1 MKNRIVKIPILFDD
15 FDMYKHGLPYDDWE
29 QRAIE
34 TLRRN
39 DFIAF
44 SLHDCYAH
52 FWLPRYESFLRKVSV
67 LGTFKTLDEVA
78 NAAIF
83 AGAE

>member
-1 MKNRIVKIPILFDD
+1 MPILFDD
-15 FDMYKHGLPYDDWE
+15 FDMYKHGLSYDDWE

-34 TLRRN
+34 TIRRN
-39 DFIAF
+39 DFVAF

-67 LGTFKTLDEVA
+67 LGTLKTLNEVA
-78 NAAIF
+78 NEAIF
-83 AGAE
+83 ASAQ